1 MTDTVEKRVFL
12 DALPYHD
19 EEPTHEERRLVETLI
34 EEEILRDK
42 SPQLEPPLPLP
53 QVDLESASA
62 FFAAEVSR
70 IKAGID
76 KPSVLDPKRYNLDLP
91 HIDEKTTPDDV
102 EAAWKETLT
111 RCRLQYEHLHLK
123 ETNLELLLRHGTDV
137 YEETLIPMAE
147 EREIAFRKNVEE
159 LERDV
164 MRIHQLRKREQSDAG
179 RALDESESLFW
190 EYVYRN
196 MQLRGEIAKMERQL
210 EELTAKKNTILG
222 SSDQMDVEK

>member
-1 MTDTVEKRVFL
+1 MDTVERRVIL

-19 EEPTHEERRLVETLI
+19 EEPTREERRLVETLI
-34 EEEILRDK
+34 EEELLRE
-42 SPQLEPPLPLP
+42 SSPPLESTIPLP
-53 QVDLESASA
+53 SVNLESASS
-62 FFAAEVSR
+62 FFAAEVAR
-70 IKAGID
+70 IDAGID
-76 KPSVLDPKRYNLDLP
+76 KPTILDPKRYSLDLP
-91 HIDEKTTPDDV
+91 IIDEKTSPDDV
-102 EAAWKETLT
+102 ETAWKEALT
-111 RCRLQYEHLHLK
+111 RCRLQHEHLHLK

-137 YEETLIPMAE
+137 YEEVLIPQTE

-179 RALDESESLFW
+179 RALDESESMFW

-196 MQLRGEIAKMERQL
+196 MQLRGEIAKMEKQL
-210 EELTAKKNTILG
+210 KELTEKKNTILG